1 MTKTSV
7 LILKCCSNRHSPLHP
22 LRLVVG
28 TEGDTSEQDWRIK
41 VHADMVPKRTKRI
54 PILKGNQNPP
64 PTCISEL
71 RFLLKLVTTN
81 KAFKEIRSHL
91 IFLTRKGKGAFRY
104 NLWFRFTIYSPSWG
118 RISCRNCAAQQSQSS
133 RLSSDLGAS
142 VWTPVSPWSPPDW
155 LRGGRLITPP
165 AGRTHCRERAP
176 EIMEK
181 KSTVQRGFKEQGW
194 GYSKLLLWTYHDKIR
209 GNVLFRLLILA
220 IFSDLS
226 VNMQVYFWG
235 TFSYFWF

>member
-1 MTKTSV
+1 MLLQQALTSSSTEVGGGHWRRYQRTRLTHQSPRRHGPKTDQTDS
-7 LILKCCSNRHSPLHP
+7 HP
-22 LRLVVG
+22 ERQ
-28 TEGDTSEQDWRIK
+28 SE
-41 VHADMVPKRTKRI
+41 
-54 PILKGNQNPP
+54 PP

-91 IFLTRKGKGAFRY
+91 IFLTRKGNGAFRY

-142 VWTPVSPWSPPDW
+142 VWTPVSPWSPPNW
-155 LRGGRLITPP
+155 LRGGRLTTPP

-176 EIMEK
+176 ETMEK